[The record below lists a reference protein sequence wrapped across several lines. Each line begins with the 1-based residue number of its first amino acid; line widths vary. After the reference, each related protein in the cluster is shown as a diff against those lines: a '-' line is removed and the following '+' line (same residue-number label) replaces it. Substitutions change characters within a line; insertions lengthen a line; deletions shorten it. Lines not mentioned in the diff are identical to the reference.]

1 MAKRKRRNAGQ
12 TDTNTRGKRKRCV
25 IHGDEFTT
33 PDGLVLPMK
42 LKKYW
47 NRRHDFFW
55 RFDEGI
61 QIDEVGWYSV
71 TPEVIAHDT
80 AERIAQLYNKPGDKQ
95 YGRICVVDAF
105 CGVGGNAIK
114 FAEWCEHV
122 VAIDIDPVRLSM
134 AKYNAELYGVADRIE
149 FILGD
154 FYQLAPSLV
163 ADVVYMSPPWGG
175 PEYLEAEIF
184 ELDKMPFHSAKE
196 WLDRAR
202 MISPNVAYF
211 LPRNCDV
218 KQLADLCPEL
228 SCDIEMNFIG
238 QYFKGITMYYND
250 LADICS
256 SEARVIELDSSDLAG
271 LPK

>member
-1 MAKRKRRNAGQ
+1 MARHKRRNTIHKDQ
-12 TDTNTRGKRKRCV
+12 GKRRRKEGRCV
-25 IHGDEFTT
+25 AQGGMFTT
-33 PDGLVLPMK
+33 PDGQVLPLR

-47 NRRHDFFW
+47 NRRHDLFE

-61 QIDEVGWYSV
+61 QIDEEGWYSV
-71 TPEVIAHDT
+71 TPELIANHN
-80 AERIAQLYNKPGDKQ
+80 AERVAQLYNKPESKD
-95 YGRICVVDAF
+95 YGRICVIDAF
-105 CGVGGNAIK
+105 CGVGGNSIK

-134 AKYNAELYGVADRIE
+134 AKHNAELYGVADRIE

-154 FYQLAPSLV
+154 FFELAPSLV

-175 PEYLEAEIF
+175 PEYLDAEKF
-184 ELDKMPFHSAKE
+184 DLQNMPFHSGKE

-202 MISPNVAYF
+202 LISPNIAYF

-218 KQLADLCPEL
+218 GQIFNLCPEL

-238 QYFKGITMYYND
+238 DFFKGITVYYND
-250 LADICS
+250 LS
-256 SEARVIELDSSDLAG
+256 
-271 LPK
+271 PK